1 MGTSR
6 RVRPAAGIPRR
17 SRRLSA
23 CPTAR
28 PDFGWIPPS
37 FLRHDARVMMLV
49 PANPLRPR
57 LPDDHFAPEAHAAR
71 EAGITVAVV
80 DHDALTRDD
89 PHRAVATVPAGGVAV
104 YRGWMLRSDQYA
116 AFAEALA
123 ARGVSLRTNGDQYRR
138 AHELPGWYHP
148 LAPVT
153 PASTWTISAE
163 RAAFDCARTR
173 LGTGAAV
180 LRDYTKSMKH
190 HWNEA
195 AFIPD
200 LSDSAAAWQIATR
213 FLELRADDF
222 TGGFVLRAF
231 EHFTT
236 AEVRTWWI
244 DGACALIGAHPD
256 TPDDLPSP
264 ALDLATLTPLVAALD
279 LPFVTVDLAQRHDGT
294 WRVVELGDGQVS
306 DRPDSISPYDFVAT
320 LLDGGLSDDA
330 RSRIGR

>member
-1 MGTSR
+1 M
-6 RVRPAAGIPRR
+6 
-17 SRRLSA
+17 L
-23 CPTAR
+23 
-28 PDFGWIPPS
+28 
-37 FLRHDARVMMLV
+37 LV

-57 LPDDHFAPEAHAAR
+57 LPDAHFAPEAHAAR

-89 PHRAVATVPAGGVAV
+89 PHRAVVTVPAGGVAV
-104 YRGWMLRSDQYA
+104 YRGWMLRSEQYA
-116 AFAEALA
+116 AFAEALTT
-123 ARGVSLRTNGDQYRR
+123 RGVSLRTDAEQYRR
-138 AHELPGWYHP
+138 AHELPGWYP
-148 LAPVT
+148 SLAPVT
-153 PASTWTISAE
+153 PTSTWSTGAD
-163 RAAFDCARTR
+163 RTAFDQARTR
-173 LGTGAAV
+173 LGTGPAV

-200 LSDSAAAWQIATR
+200 LDDSAAAWRIATR
-213 FLELRADDF
+213 FLGLRADDF

-231 EHFTT
+231 ENLTT

-256 TPDDLPSP
+256 TPDDLPP
-264 ALDLATLTPLVAALD
+264 TGLDLTTLTPLVAALD

-306 DRPDSISPYDFVAT
+306 DRPGSISPDDFVTT
-320 LLDGGLSDDA
+320 LLDGASPALS
-330 RSRIGR
+330 